1 MRASPRRCSGDQV
14 ARAGL
19 DEGVA
24 VDDVEGHVAGPA
36 VDAGVAEPAV
46 GRHVA
51 AADLGLQPAGDGDLD
66 DDLGARVLAEEPAA
80 AVRGDDRDPVA
91 EVAHVE
97 LLGALPGDADGGLG
111 GVGGGHVDGPATVLD
126 VEADRLRGVEG
137 EVQLVAHRV
146 S

>member
-1 MRASPRRCSGDQV
+1 MSLNLPWAATSLLPTLAWSPLASRTSTIIL
-14 ARAGL
+14 ARGS
-19 DEGVA
+19 
-24 VDDVEGHVAGPA
+24 
-36 VDAGVAEPAV
+36 
-46 GRHVA
+46 
-51 AADLGLQPAGDGDLD
+51 
-66 DDLGARVLAEEPAA
+66 AEEPAA

-97 LLGALPGDADGGLG
+97 LLGALPGDADGRLG
-111 GVGGGHVDGPATVLD
+111 GVGGGHVDAPATVLD